1 MICICD
7 VSCKPL
13 NMVRLIRVVLHSF
26 SLSKVSY
33 EGEFYPERFLMR
45 QHYTQLS
52 YPFNFLLFS
61 VCLFWF
67 WFEAFLKKIL

>member
-13 NMVRLIRVVLHSF
+13 NMFKTYKSCDALF
-26 SLSKVSY
+26 YLSGVSQK
-33 EGEFYPERFLMR
+33 GEFYPERFLMR
-45 QHYTQLS
+45 QHCTQLS

-61 VCLFWF
+61 VCMVLV
-67 WFEAFLKKIL
+67 